1 MVMLMK
7 DNGKIISFMEKE
19 YISGKMGDNTR
30 EIGQQGKWKVEVFIL
45 GPMDSNMRDSIFKIK
60 NKAME
65 ATNGEMAE
73 DISETGKIT

>member
-1 MVMLMK
+1 
-7 DNGKIISFMEKE
+7 
-19 YISGKMGDNTR
+19 
-30 EIGQQGKWKVEVFIL
+30 
-45 GPMDSNMRDSIFKIK
+45 MDSNMRDSIFKIK